1 MVITRSGHGP
11 DLVLVHG
18 WAMHGGIFAPLT
30 EHLQKHFTLHL
41 VDLPG
46 HGFSHDEPTDP
57 DVSRVAAELAAQMP
71 RAVWLGWSLGGLVTL
86 SAALQ
91 RPDHVRGVV
100 AMASSPRFLVA
111 PDWPG
116 VEAKMFAQFEAGL
129 RDDYR
134 QVVERFLALEA
145 LGSHDPQAELRD
157 LRVRV
162 FERGEPS
169 LTALTA
175 GMRWLEAADLRALL
189 PQLAMPSLWIAGR
202 RDRLVPPKAMRLAA
216 GLANDGRFVEVAS
229 GHAPFIGQAPAVAQA
244 IVDFVATLPT

>member
-1 MVITRSGHGP
+1 MIVVHAGQGP
-11 DLVLVHG
+11 DVVLVHG

-30 EHLQKHFTLHL
+30 ELLQQRFTLHI

-46 HGFSHDEPTDP
+46 HGFSRDQTIDS
-57 DVSRVAAELAAQMP
+57 DLSRVADALADVVP
-71 RAVWLGWSLGGLVTL
+71 RAVWIGWSLGGLIALT
-86 SAALQ
+86 AAL
-91 RPDHVRGVV
+91 RMPERVRGLVE
-100 AMASSPRFLVA
+100 MASSPRFLVA

-116 VEAKMFAQFEAGL
+116 VNAKMFEQFEAGL

-134 QVVERFLALEA
+134 VVVERFLALEA

-169 LTALTA
+169 LAALTA
-175 GMRWLEAADLRALL
+175 GMRWLEAADLRAQL
-189 PQLAMPSLWIAGR
+189 PHLPMSSLWIAGR
-202 RDRLVPPKAMRLAA
+202 RDRLVSPDAMRRAANLAVA
-216 GLANDGRFVEVAS
+216 GRFVEVAS

-244 IVDFVATLPT
+244 ISDFVATLPP